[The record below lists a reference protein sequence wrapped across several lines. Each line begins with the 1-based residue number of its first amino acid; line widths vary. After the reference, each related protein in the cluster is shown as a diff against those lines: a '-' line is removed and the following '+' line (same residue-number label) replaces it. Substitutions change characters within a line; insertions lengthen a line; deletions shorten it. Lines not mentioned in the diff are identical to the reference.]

1 MTVMQSNL
9 DLIRKI
15 PEEKQQEIHN
25 FLILNLPNDN
35 PFEPM
40 SKQQIL
46 NELAESRQQAEDGNY
61 RDFDEALDE
70 IEAKYGL

>member
-15 PEEKQQEIHN
+15 PEERQQEIHN

-46 NELAESRQQAEDGNY
+46 NELAESRRQAEDGDY